1 MSLRKNMLLAMS
13 VAFIMPVSAALAEKA
28 VGHITGTFTDTVH
41 IFGLDRKPLG
51 HINASDIINQPLLG
65 KDPKTGL
72 YEVQTKA
79 GLVLVKPGA
88 VQTDIKEEA
97 PPVTP
102 CLVMNAGSLDTAA
115 GSSNNLTSNC
125 TSR

>member
-1 MSLRKNMLLAMS
+1 MSLRKNMFFALSA
-13 VAFIMPVSAALAEKA
+13 AFILPASAALADRA

-41 IFGLDRKPLG
+41 IFGLDHKPLG
-51 HINASDIINQPLLG
+51 QINASDIINQPLLG

-125 TSR
+125 MSR